1 MSMDDEI
8 IRLKNEREEILKKI
22 ALIEEKKDNVRE
34 SVYLKVKGDY
44 IAKLNHV
51 DNALK
56 NQSSVITKKLKSI
69 DEEIDNLLF
78 QKESLEEQLEELDLR
93 HSIGEYSDEQYDSMA
108 EELKSHISQIEEKIE
123 FLHNEKKTY
132 AELVQEELVE
142 EKTKKKKTKE
152 DEIVLP
158 EVPKEEKLAEELF
171 EATETSAEKAGV
183 VESSQESVKPEIEDD
198 WLSGLEKELGIGE
211 GKEETTSI
219 DCPKCGFKNKPDAWY
234 CENCGAE
241 LQK

>member
-1 MSMDDEI
+1 MGMDDEI

-22 ALIEEKKDNVRE
+22 ALIEERKGTVRE
-34 SVYLKVKGDY
+34 SVYEKVKGDY
-44 IAKLNHV
+44 ITKLNQI
-51 DNALK
+51 DNALRA
-56 NQSSVITKKLKSI
+56 QSNVISAKLKTI
-69 DEEIDNLLF
+69 DDEIDNLRS

-93 HSIGEYSDEQYDSMA
+93 HSIGEYTDEQYESMA
-108 EELKSHISQIEEKIE
+108 QELKSRINQIDEKTE
-123 FLHNEKKTY
+123 LLHNEKMTY
-132 AELVQEELVE
+132 AELVTETPQK
-142 EKTKKKKTKE
+142 EKPKRRPKE

-158 EVPKEEKLAEELF
+158 EVPKEEKLTEELF

-183 VESSQESVKPEIEDD
+183 VESSQESVKPEVEDD

-211 GKEETTSI
+211 EKEEAAFI
-219 DCPKCGFKNKPDAWY
+219 ECPKCKYKNKPDAWY